1 MYPFYLEIVQC
12 FQRGCGHSLD
22 IKRFFQLEK
31 PFIMTCHSDKS
42 EQEQKEYYAKSLDQ
56 SWMFVPFGKPVREF
70 LKLYKLHGL
79 PSVKLIDNDGSLVE
93 EEVKKQI
100 EVGHQKG
107 KAGDISSH

>member
-1 MYPFYLEIVQC
+1 MLPKGMWPFFGYQEV
-12 FQRGCGHSLD
+12 
-22 IKRFFQLEK
+22 FQLEK

-107 KAGDISSH
+107 KAGIFPHINC